1 MQPRRQHGG
10 GERRWWQGQR
20 GCVFS
25 AMELLRSIGCYVP
38 LPQMGPLGMPAEY
51 AAVGF
56 HLGEFRMLPP
66 PQQEQQQAQTV
77 LGFSQDTHNAGAGD
91 GSGVFGGCS

>member
-1 MQPRRQHGG
+1 
-10 GERRWWQGQR
+10 
-20 GCVFS
+20 
-25 AMELLRSIGCYVP
+25 MELLRSIGCYVP

-56 HLGEFRMLPP
+56 HLGEFRMPPP

-77 LGFSQDTHNAGAGD
+77 LGFSQDTHDAGAG
-91 GSGVFGGCS
+91 GSSEVFGACSWWLMHARVEITLQIGK

>member
-1 MQPRRQHGG
+1 
-10 GERRWWQGQR
+10 
-20 GCVFS
+20 
-25 AMELLRSIGCYVP
+25 
-38 LPQMGPLGMPAEY
+38 MPAEY

-56 HLGEFRMLPP
+56 HLGEFRMPPP